1 MTTTNPTSHPANHR
15 ILIVDDNPAIHED
28 FRTVLGGLS
37 NDAADID
44 AEAAAILGI
53 TAPAKQ
59 EREFELDFAH
69 QGEEAL
75 EKVKRARADGC
86 PYAMAFVDMRMPPG
100 WDGLTTI
107 SRLWEVDDVI
117 QIVICTAYS
126 DRSWND
132 IQNTLTE
139 RDRWLVLKKPFDKIE
154 VLQLAHALT
163 EKWQLARLAKL
174 KMEELEW
181 MVAQRTS
188 DLERAH
194 RVTREFLA
202 NASHELLTP
211 MNGICGSLALLAHSS
226 PNREQQQDI
235 ERAQQCADDLL
246 RLISQILDFNRAE
259 AGTLVPDAVEFSPRE
274 LLATMVRDC
283 GLAAMSNGLHLDG
296 ACEASL
302 PERWSGPVAL
312 IQRTMGLLID
322 NAIKFTTTGSVVV
335 RCHGED
341 GALNFSVTD
350 TGVGMTAKQLE
361 WIQTPF
367 AQVDGGTTRRSSGI
381 GLGLPLAKRL
391 VRLMGGMLTV
401 DNTRA
406 GAGTSVSFTAKAS
419 ALSRVAA

>member
-1 MTTTNPTSHPANHR
+1 MTKTAHTPQSHDRR

-28 FRTVLGGLS
+28 FRTVLNRPP
-37 NDAADID
+37 NDTGDID
-44 AEAAAILGI
+44 AAAVAILGI
-53 TAPAKQ
+53 AAPAKT
-59 EREFELDFAH
+59 EWEFELDFAH

-75 EKVKRARADGC
+75 EKVRRANADGR

-107 SRLWEVDDVI
+107 SRLWEVDDAI

-126 DRSWND
+126 DRNWNE
-132 IQNTLTE
+132 IQTTLTQ
-139 RDRWLVLKKPFDKIE
+139 RDRWLVVKKPFDKIE
-154 VLQLAHALT
+154 VLQLAYALT
-163 EKWQLARLAKL
+163 EKWKLARLAKL

-211 MNGICGSLALLAHSS
+211 MNGICGSLALLAMSLPSH
-226 PNREQQQDI
+226 EQQEDLD
-235 ERAQQCADDLL
+235 RAQQCADDLL
-246 RLISQILDFNRAE
+246 RLLSQVLDFNRAE

-274 LLATMVRDC
+274 FLANTVSEYGR
-283 GLAAMSNGLHLDG
+283 AAMSKGLHLDG

-302 PERWSGPVAL
+302 PERWSGPLAL
-312 IQRTMGLLID
+312 IQRTIGLLID
-322 NAIKFTTTGSVVV
+322 NAIKFTTSGSVVL
-335 RCHGED
+335 RCHAED
-341 GALNFSVTD
+341 GGLRFSVTD
-350 TGVGMTAKQLE
+350 TGVGMTAEQLE

-367 AQVDGGTTRRSSGI
+367 AQVDGGSTRRSSGI

-391 VRLMGGMLTV
+391 ARLLGGTLTI
-401 DNTRA
+401 DTRA
-406 GAGTSVSFTAKAS
+406 DAGTSVSFTANAS
-419 ALSRVAA
+419 ARSRAAA